1 MSARAQDV
9 SAMFV
14 AEKRRLNASW
24 GAIARMTGVP
34 ECALRQHHDVDWS
47 QSMAGPVRKDA
58 RSDREKVRDVLVG
71 RGLSFDQAVI
81 LSRMWMANGARKKA
95 TELASG
101 MATGEAAGILV
112 RDALRVA
119 KRFGLT
125 QSSAGSS
132 TAGVGYAL
140 TAASIVALS
149 KLAGLGQDRPGRP
162 TEHPMVIP
170 ERPTASLL
178 EGRP

>member
-24 GAIARMTGVP
+24 AAIARMTGVS
-34 ECALRQHHDVDWS
+34 ETALRQHHDPAWCR
-47 QSMAGPVRKDA
+47 SMAGPVRKDA

-71 RGLSFDQAVI
+71 RGLTFDQAVI
-81 LSRMWMANGARKKA
+81 LSRLWMADGARRKSGD
-95 TELASG
+95 LAAG
-101 MATGEAAGILV
+101 IAGGEAAGIAV

-125 QSSAGSS
+125 QATAGSS

-140 TAASIVALS
+140 TGASIVALS
-149 KLAGLGQDRPGRP
+149 KLAGLGQARPGRP

-170 ERPTASLL
+170 SRPTASLH
-178 EGRP
+178 EGGS

>member
-1 MSARAQDV
+1 MTARAQDV
-9 SAMFV
+9 SALFV

-24 GAIARMTGVP
+24 GAIARMTGVS
-34 ECALRQHHDVDWS
+34 ETTLRQLHDTAWC

-58 RSDREKVRDVLVG
+58 RSDREKVRDALVG

-81 LSRMWMANGARKKA
+81 LSRMWLANGARRKSLDLVA
-95 TELASG
+95 G
-101 MATGEAAGILV
+101 IGGGEAAGIAV
-112 RDALRVA
+112 RDALRVV

-140 TAASIVALS
+140 TAASVVALS
-149 KLAGLGQDRPGRP
+149 KMAGLGQDRPVASALRGDHSMVRP
-162 TEHPMVIP
+162 
-170 ERPTASLL
+170 
-178 EGRP
+178 